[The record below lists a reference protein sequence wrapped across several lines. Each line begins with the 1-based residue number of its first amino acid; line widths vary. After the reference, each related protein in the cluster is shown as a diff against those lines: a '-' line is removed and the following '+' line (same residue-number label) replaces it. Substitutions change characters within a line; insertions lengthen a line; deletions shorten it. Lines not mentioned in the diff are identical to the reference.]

1 MFQAAERPSCLYNM
15 VVRSAMAI
23 KTTYSH
29 ARAHL
34 AHYWDEATRN
44 RETVVIERRGAEDVA
59 LIAASELAG
68 LVETAHLLGSP
79 RNAARLRKAFGRAK
93 ARKSKPSAVGNLLR
107 DLGIDEKE

>member
-1 MFQAAERPSCLYNM
+1 
-15 VVRSAMAI
+15 MAI

-29 ARAHL
+29 ARANF
-34 AHYWDEATRN
+34 AHYWDEAVEK

-79 RNAARLRKAFGRAK
+79 RNAARLMKAFGRANE
-93 ARKSKPSAVGNLLR
+93 RKRKPSTLPKLLR
-107 DLGIDEKE
+107 ELGLDEKE

>member
-1 MFQAAERPSCLYNM
+1 
-15 VVRSAMAI
+15 MAI

-29 ARAHL
+29 ARAHF
-34 AHYWDEATRN
+34 ARYWDEATQN

-79 RNAARLRKAFGRAK
+79 RNAARLMKALGRAK
-93 ARKSKPSAVGNLLR
+93 AGKGKPSALPKLLR
-107 DLGIDEKE
+107 DLGLDEKEQR